1 MRRALAAAILS
12 LALPATG
19 LTDPAPA
26 APAAPAPATAAPVRG
41 NPGNPG
47 DTDCARAR
55 KAGRTCELT
64 IEPEAVGG
72 SRPDPDDI
80 ALRGRRFEPTGSLLR
95 LRRDFI
101 AEIVKAA
108 DDL

>member
-1 MRRALAAAILS
+1 
-12 LALPATG
+12 
-19 LTDPAPA
+19 
-26 APAAPAPATAAPVRG
+26 
-41 NPGNPG
+41 PGNPG
-47 DTDCARAR
+47 DTDCAHAR

-72 SRPDPDDI
+72 SRPDPDEI
-80 ALRGRRFEPTGSLLR
+80 TLRGRRFEPTGSLLR

>member
-12 LALPATG
+12 LTLPATG
-19 LTDPAPA
+19 LTDPAHPAHPAPAGPA
-26 APAAPAPATAAPVRG
+26 APAAAPPRG
-41 NPGNPG
+41 
-47 DTDCARAR
+47 DADCARAR
-55 KAGRTCELT
+55 RAGRTCELT
-64 IEPEAVGG
+64 IEPEAVDG

-80 ALRGRRFEPTGSLLR
+80 ALRGRWFEPAGSLLT

-101 AEIVKAA
+101 SEIVQAA

>member
-26 APAAPAPATAAPVRG
+26 GPAAPTAAPVR
-41 NPGNPG
+41 GNPG